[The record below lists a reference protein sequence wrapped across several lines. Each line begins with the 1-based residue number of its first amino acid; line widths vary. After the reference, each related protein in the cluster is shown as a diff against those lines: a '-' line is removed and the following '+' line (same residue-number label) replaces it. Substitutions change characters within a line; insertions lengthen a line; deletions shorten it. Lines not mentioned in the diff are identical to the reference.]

1 MWADLDI
8 AYITHQI
15 FAPASALRA
24 SDYTQMYPLAMTER
38 FVSEFT
44 KLEASYCCWRRES
57 NWRILLL
64 LQYQHA
70 MLNRFQE
77 FLRRYRKEYADY
89 RQHMFDARKSQ
100 LRQWGLNQL
109 TNDSYQQRYVQ
120 RTGEEMIATLELL
133 LELAAK
139 SMEGSSSVD
148 AKHRASFG
156 LLAVELQG
164 ACKDLTARFQ
174 AMADDLDHHLK
185 FLDLS
190 RNMRQADS
198 VGMLTVL
205 ATIFLPMSLGAS
217 VLSMSTRF
225 KDVGVLLYD
234 LFGVVVLISVVIF
247 VLMILLFV
255 VSMVKELL
263 EGMRFRPPRFVMTL
277 VPFIF
282 VPYGALVLASF
293 LVGMFK
299 DVGLGAKI
307 LGIGTAVW
315 PFSFY
320 IVYIPVALIGC
331 VIFGIAVLVSSIVTY
346 MGKRS
351 QPSQPQDQEADQN
364 GGIRMVTPP
373 RGSQEALTAGSSV
386 ADGKVNTNSR
396 ETMSRWPVRR

>member
-1 MWADLDI
+1 
-8 AYITHQI
+8 
-15 FAPASALRA
+15 
-24 SDYTQMYPLAMTER
+24 MTER

-44 KLEASYCCWRRES
+44 KLEVSYCCWRREA

-77 FLRRYRKEYADY
+77 FLRRYRREYTDY

-109 TNDSYQQRYVQ
+109 TNDSYQQRYIQ
-120 RTGEEMIATLELL
+120 KTGEEMIATLELL

-139 SMEGSSSVD
+139 SMEDSSVD
-148 AKHRASFG
+148 ERHRASFG
-156 LLAVELQG
+156 LLAVELQS
-164 ACKDLTARFQ
+164 ACRDLTTRFQ
-174 AMADDLDHHLK
+174 TMADDLDHHLK

-205 ATIFLPMSLGAS
+205 ATIFLPMSLAAS

-234 LFGVVVLISVVIF
+234 LFGVVVIISVVIF
-247 VLMILLFV
+247 ILMILLFI
-255 VSMVKELL
+255 VSMIKELL

-320 IVYIPVALIGC
+320 IVYLPVMLVGG
-331 VIFGIAVLVSSIVTY
+331 VIFGIAVLVSSIITY
-346 MGKRS
+346 MGKRT
-351 QPSQPQDQEADQN
+351 QPSQPQDQESEQN

-373 RGSQEALTAGSSV
+373 RGSQEAVTAGSSV
-386 ADGKVNTNSR
+386 ADGKVNTNTR
-396 ETMSRWPVRR
+396 ETKSRSPVRQ